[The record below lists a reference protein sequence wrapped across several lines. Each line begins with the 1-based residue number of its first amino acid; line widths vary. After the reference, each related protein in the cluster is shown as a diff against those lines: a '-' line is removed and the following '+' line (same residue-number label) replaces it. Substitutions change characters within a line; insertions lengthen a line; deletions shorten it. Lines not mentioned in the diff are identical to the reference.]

1 MAFFKNDYSVL
12 AHERILKALIDA
24 KEEVNVA
31 YGNDIH
37 TFNAANKIKEIFNVK
52 DGNVYLLSGGT
63 QANMVVISYFLK
75 PYEGVIACDSG
86 HINVHETAAVEGAG
100 HKIFTVSNVNGKL
113 TKEQVEKA
121 LKLNN
126 DSHMVKL
133 KMVYIS
139 NSTEMGT
146 IYSRQELLDLRKV
159 CDENDLYLFMD
170 GARLGA
176 ALTAKENDVDCTML
190 GEICDAFYV
199 GGTKNGLLSGEA
211 VVIKNQKLNQY
222 FNYHIKNKGALLAKG
237 FVLGIQF
244 EEVFKDDLYFKLAL
258 NANNMAEYIKDKL
271 LNLNVNFAY
280 PPVTNQLF
288 VEFKKDIAKKLIDKF
303 GCEIWEDKDDSMII
317 RFVTSWAT
325 NKNECDELIL
335 TIKELY
341 NN

>member
-1 MAFFKNDYSVL
+1 MAYFKNDYSVL
-12 AHERILKALIDA
+12 AHERILNALVNA
-24 KEEVNVA
+24 KNEVNVP

-37 TFNAANKIKEIFNVK
+37 SFNAANKIKEIFNVK
-52 DGNVYLLSGGT
+52 DGNVYFLSGGT

-75 PYEGVIACDSG
+75 PYEGVISCDSG

-100 HKIFTVSNVNGKL
+100 HKFFTVKNEDGKL
-113 TKEQVEKA
+113 TAKAVLEA

-139 NSTEMGT
+139 NSTEIGT
-146 IYSRQELLDLRKV
+146 IYSKQELLELRKV
-159 CDENDLYLFMD
+159 CDDNNLYLFID

-176 ALTAKENDVDCTML
+176 ALTSKYNDVECSLL

-211 VVIKNQKLNQY
+211 VVIKNSKLNKY

-244 EEVFKDDLYFKLAL
+244 EEVFKDSLYFDLAK
-258 NANNMAEYIKDKL
+258 NANEMANFIKEELEKIG
-271 LNLNVNFAY
+271 VSFAY
-280 PPVTNQLF
+280 TPVSNQLF
-288 VEFKKDIAKKLIDKF
+288 VEFKKELANKLIEKY
-303 GCEIWEDKDDSMII
+303 GCEIWEDKNETIII

-325 NKNECDELIL
+325 KKEECLELINDL
-335 TIKELY
+335 KEWF
-341 NN
+341 NK